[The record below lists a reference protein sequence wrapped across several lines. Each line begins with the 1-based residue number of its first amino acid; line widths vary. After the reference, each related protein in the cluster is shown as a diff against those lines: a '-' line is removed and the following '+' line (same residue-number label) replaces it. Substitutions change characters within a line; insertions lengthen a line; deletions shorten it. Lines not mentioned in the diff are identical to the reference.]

1 MELIAAM
8 VIKDYLIF
16 SDRKHLGLLIL
27 NETYQ
32 IRLARE
38 NELYQLN
45 AIEEAASQLFENTK
59 FALEVDQ
66 DSLSIDLLREQ
77 QAQDLVWVAV
87 DDRDNPVGFAVV
99 MVMGDRIHLHELSVT
114 PEHGR
119 KGLGTRLIETITQFA
134 ESYGFTGVT
143 LSTFRDIPWNAAFYK
158 KLGFRAMKDEE
169 IGIKL
174 QNIRTKEAQ
183 NGLPI
188 SERILMILT
197 F

>member
-1 MELIAAM
+1 
-8 VIKDYLIF
+8 
-16 SDRKHLGLLIL
+16 LLIL

>member
-1 MELIAAM
+1 M
-8 VIKDYLIF
+8 
-16 SDRKHLGLLIL
+16 

-45 AIEEAASQLFENTK
+45 TIEEAASKLFENTK

-77 QAQDLVWVAV
+77 QAKDLVWVAV

-99 MVMGDRIHLHELSVT
+99 IVMGDLIHLHELSVD

-119 KGLGTRLIETITQFA
+119 KGLGTRLIETIIQFA
-134 ESYGFTGVT
+134 KSSGFTGVT
-143 LSTFRDIPWNAAFYK
+143 LSTFRDIPWNAPFYK
-158 KLGFRAMKDEE
+158 KLGFREMKEEE
-169 IGIKL
+169 IGINL
-174 QNIRTKEAQ
+174 QNIKTEEAQ
-183 NGLPI
+183 KGLPI